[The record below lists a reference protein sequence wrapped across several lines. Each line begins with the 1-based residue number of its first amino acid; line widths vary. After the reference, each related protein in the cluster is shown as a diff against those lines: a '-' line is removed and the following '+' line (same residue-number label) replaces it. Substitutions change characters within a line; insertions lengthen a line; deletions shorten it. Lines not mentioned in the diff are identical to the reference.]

1 MLLDTTPCGLVDCHS
16 HIVFGGNRARAFE
29 LRLTGP
35 RYEEVACSGGGIDLT
50 VTATRVVAQ
59 ALGLDDVGTIETK
72 HGRNEKREKRK
83 TGETKNGRNEK
94 RADLAIWNGVEPTKL
109 ADRIGF
115 NPLQNVF
122 SQGCYE

>member
-1 MLLDTTPCGLVDCHS
+1 MHIKFESAFRANFYLNHKAIQIFSNATFVNMLLDTTPCGLVDCHS

-72 HGRNEKREKRK
+72 NGRNGKREKRK
-83 TGETKNGRNEK
+83 TG
-94 RADLAIWNGVEPTKL
+94 
-109 ADRIGF
+109 
-115 NPLQNVF
+115 
-122 SQGCYE
+122 